1 MKGRS
6 NEYLNSKLK
15 LKGTI
20 IKGVGGLYYVMID
33 SDNDSIDTLASS
45 EVQGVS
51 NNIQDPA
58 QPMPSVITYAN
69 SVIQCRARGLFR
81 KDGIMPTVGDRVIVE
96 TFAYSGEA
104 ALSREDESVITEILP
119 RRSILTRPS
128 VANIDI
134 IFVIISAAKPAPS
147 FTTSDRLICI
157 VERAGNEPVVI
168 VTKRDLEES

>member
-51 NNIQDPA
+51 DNIQDPA
-58 QPMPSVITYAN
+58 QPMPSVIT
-69 SVIQCRARGLFR
+69 
-81 KDGIMPTVGDRVIVE
+81 PTQ
-96 TFAYSGEA
+96 T
-104 ALSREDESVITEILP
+104 
-119 RRSILTRPS
+119 
-128 VANIDI
+128 
-134 IFVIISAAKPAPS
+134 PS
-147 FTTSDRLICI
+147 FNA
-157 VERAGNEPVVI
+157 EHAGFSVKTVLCQP
-168 VTKRDLEES
+168 LETAS